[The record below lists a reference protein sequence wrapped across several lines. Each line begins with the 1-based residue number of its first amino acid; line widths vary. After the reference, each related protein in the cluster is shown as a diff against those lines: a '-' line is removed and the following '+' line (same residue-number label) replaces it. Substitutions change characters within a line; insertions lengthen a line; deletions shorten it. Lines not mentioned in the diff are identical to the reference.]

1 MPLWL
6 LVGVF
11 LVSFFGTWS
20 TLLEIIPLLKRAG
33 ITGKD
38 LHKPDQPEVPEM
50 GGLGILVGLSGGLV
64 LSVGAEAFLGIG
76 TDVKTLLAILST
88 ILIVAFIGVFDD
100 LLKIPQIYKTISP
113 IFAALPLM
121 AIRAGDTSLLIPFI
135 GNIDFWIFYPLFLV
149 PLGVTGAANAVNM
162 LAGFNGMEAGVGFV
176 ALSSL
181 AVIAFFTGS
190 WVGFLLL
197 LAGLASLIPVIFFN
211 WYPASILV
219 GDVGTLTIGAV
230 MASAVIVG
238 NFETAGVIIIIPYFV
253 DFLFKAGNSFPSSGW
268 AGRIDEKDE
277 TLKCPPGGPVSFP
290 QLIMKVTGGVSE
302 TVLVLVTMGIE
313 AIFGAF
319 AVFLYVG

>member
-1 MPLWL
+1 MPVWL
-6 LVGVF
+6 LMAVF
-11 LVSFFGTWS
+11 LISLFGTWF

-38 LHKPDQPEVPEM
+38 LHKPGQPEVPEM

-76 TDVKTLLAILST
+76 TEVKTLLAILST

-100 LLKIPQIYKTISP
+100 LLKIPQIYKTVSP
-113 IFAALPLM
+113 IFAALPLI

-135 GNIDFWIFYPLFLV
+135 GNVDFWIFYPLFLV

-181 AVIAFFTGS
+181 AIIACLTGS

-197 LAGLASLIPVIFFN
+197 LAGLASLIPVIFFD
-211 WYPASILV
+211 WCSASVLV
-219 GDVGTLTIGAV
+219 GDVGTLAIGA
-230 MASAVIVG
+230 I
-238 NFETAGVIIIIPYFV
+238 
-253 DFLFKAGNSFPSSGW
+253 
-268 AGRIDEKDE
+268 
-277 TLKCPPGGPVSFP
+277 
-290 QLIMKVTGGVSE
+290 
-302 TVLVLVTMGIE
+302 
-313 AIFGAF
+313 
-319 AVFLYVG
+319 AVFFCVLNNCFSR

>member
-1 MPLWL
+1 MA
-6 LVGVF
+6 VF
-11 LVSFFGTWS
+11 LSSLFGTWF

-33 ITGKD
+33 ITGRD
-38 LHKPDQPEVPEM
+38 LHKPGQPEVPEM

-76 TDVKTLLAILST
+76 TDIKTLLAILST

-100 LLKIPQIYKTISP
+100 LLKIPQIYKTVSP

-181 AVIAFFTGS
+181 AIIACLTGS

-197 LAGLASLIPVIFFN
+197 LAGLASLISVIFFN
-211 WYPASILV
+211 WYPASVLV
-219 GDVGTLTIGAV
+219 GDIGTLTIGAV

-238 NFETAGVIIIIPYFV
+238 NFETAGLIIIIPYFV

-268 AGRIDEKDE
+268 AGRIDAKDG

-302 TVLVLVTMGIE
+302 TALVLVVMGIE
-313 AIFGAF
+313 AIFGAI